1 MEQGRHANAVSRLY
15 RKSNGTRQVANMKL
29 GRWTKLERMFK
40 RQPKRTT
47 EENLA
52 IHDKIVAARKEAAE
66 RKANIVIKDFNR

>member
-1 MEQGRHANAVSRLY
+1 
-15 RKSNGTRQVANMKL
+15 MKL

-66 RKANIVIKDFNR
+66 RKANIVIKDLTGENHD